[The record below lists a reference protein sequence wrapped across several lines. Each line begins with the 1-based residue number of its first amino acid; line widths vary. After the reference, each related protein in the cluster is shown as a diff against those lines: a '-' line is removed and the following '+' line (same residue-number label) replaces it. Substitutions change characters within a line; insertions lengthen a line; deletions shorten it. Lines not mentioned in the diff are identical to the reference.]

1 MTAKQALL
9 GSATALLFGLSPAWA
24 EMRPTLAF
32 SGVTGLI
39 DMPSGES
46 QADGT
51 LAITK
56 STFGPID
63 RTTVTFQISP
73 RLAGSFRY
81 TGIRNWDTSPGA
93 TLPQL

>member
-1 MTAKQALL
+1 MCIRDSL
-9 GSATALLFGLSPAWA
+9 GSATAFAFALSPAWG

-63 RTTVTFQISP
+63 RTTVTFQITP
-73 RLAGSFRY
+73 RLSL
-81 TGIRNWDTSPGA
+81 IHI
-93 TLPQL
+93 